1 MLFRGMKCM
10 PDKKKQNTWK
20 RRPSE
25 IRGYERAMY
34 TTLDN
39 GDYIRVDYNTGEKI
53 VRLYTEVLED
63 KGASYYSVI
72 NKGKITVEK
81 NSSGR
86 AARVAETLKE
96 RSNEF
101 STCPNTD
108 VLKLINSNY
117 GISTVSTNRDTEKN
131 ERLQKEREQIK
142 KKYFKPEDNPYVPH
156 EAQNY
161 DRVKKINLVDIF
173 DIIGGIALSAMFFF
187 ISSYDLNAVG
197 AAAVIWG
204 MLLGV
209 FDILLRDREPVFFK
223 IFLFLL
229 TGGGIY
235 IYSYIYL

>member
-1 MLFRGMKCM
+1 MAAN
-10 PDKKKQNTWK
+10 KKQFIWK

-34 TTLDN
+34 TTLEN

-53 VRLYTEVLED
+53 VRLYAEVLDD
-63 KGASYYSVI
+63 KGASYYAVI

-86 AARVAETLKE
+86 SARVADTLKE
-96 RSNEF
+96 RAQEF
-101 STCPNTD
+101 STLPNTE
-108 VLKLINSNY
+108 VLKLINNNY
-117 GISTVSTNRDTEKN
+117 GISIYSTSKDSERN
-131 ERLQKEREQIK
+131 ERLQKERDVIK

-156 EAQNY
+156 EIQP
-161 DRVKKINLVDIF
+161 RGRMLKFSIVDLF
-173 DIIGGIALSAMFFF
+173 DILGGLAVSGIFFF
-187 ISSYDLNAVG
+187 ITQYDLNAAG

-209 FDILLRDREPVFFK
+209 FDILIRNREPFFLK
-223 IFLFLL
+223 IIFFLL
-229 TGGGIY
+229 AGGGIY